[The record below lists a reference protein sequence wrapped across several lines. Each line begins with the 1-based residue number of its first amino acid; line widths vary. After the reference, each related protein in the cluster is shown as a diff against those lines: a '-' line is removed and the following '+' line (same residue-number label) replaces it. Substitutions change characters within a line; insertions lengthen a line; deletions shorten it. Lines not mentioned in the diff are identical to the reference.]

1 MDRVKILIIEILI
14 SIDQLA
20 QTILCGAFY
29 LVGLAPAPSAD
40 ETISGIVG
48 RRAFAGQKWAR
59 IAAVPIDRLFM
70 LLGEAPG
77 HCERSRGN

>member
-1 MDRVKILIIEILI
+1 MGRLTTLAREILI

-29 LVGLAPAPSAD
+29 LIGLAPTPNAD

-48 RRAFAGQKWAR
+48 RRAYAGQRWAKF
-59 IAAVPIDRLFM
+59 AAMPIDRLFM

-77 HCERSRGN
+77 HCQRSMGN